1 MLKLKKISW
10 MRGLFILVLFTIFA
24 LGGCNKFD
32 SNYIKGSIYELGENS
47 IKIEVFGDDPEAEYP
62 AYEIFIDD
70 ETVIEGTKNSFG
82 ELEVGD
88 NVKVWVEKQ
97 EAVEKTAKKIS
108 VFVIYS

>member
-1 MLKLKKISW
+1 MK
-10 MRGLFILVLFTIFA
+10 RLFITVLITIFA
-24 LGGCNKFD
+24 LVGCNKFD
-32 SNYIKGSIYELGENS
+32 SNYIQGSIYEFGENS

-62 AYEIFIDD
+62 AYEIFIND
-70 ETVIEGTKNSFG
+70 ETVIEGTRNSFG

-97 EAVEKTAKKIS
+97 EADDKTATKIS